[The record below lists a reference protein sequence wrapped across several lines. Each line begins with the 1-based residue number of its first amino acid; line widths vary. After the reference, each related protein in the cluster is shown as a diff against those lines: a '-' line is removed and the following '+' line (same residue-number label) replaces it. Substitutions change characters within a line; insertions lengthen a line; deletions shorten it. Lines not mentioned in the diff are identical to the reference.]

1 MVRRDLLRDRR
12 GLSMN
17 TIEMY
22 MTMFFLF
29 FMFFFF
35 IMMVAKVQRSM
46 NMSKFSATAHDM
58 VFEIAERVSSSEF
71 LVASSPSGQKKTA
84 VFDPIKLSTANYDD
98 LKEYL
103 QENRID
109 WEIEVFDLE
118 GDYREKI
125 DKCYKD
131 YAQDMEDCEGTASEC
146 RLRAD
151 EEPTREDRER
161 EIRRCQND
169 AVKCRVGDDTKGEVR
184 LSNCRKEERQ
194 QFDCSPGT
202 VNWDRTVSS
211 VGSTG
216 DMCVPVRPNPS
227 ATPYP
232 KNCAAAHPGWLTP
245 DPAPGTNLMDPS
257 VHVNIDCMR
266 CAYWRI
272 GPSDR
277 DLQALRE
284 GRQKKVIK
292 RKIIYEFP
300 AAISYY
306 CDGRP
311 TTLRT
316 KPVHLAVLRVAA
328 IEYDW

>member
-1 MVRRDLLRDRR
+1 MARRDLLRDRR

-84 VFDPIKLSTANYDD
+84 VFDPIKLSTANYED

-131 YAQDMEDCEGTASEC
+131 YAQDMDDCEKTASEC
-146 RLRAD
+146 RLRAG
-151 EEPTREDRER
+151 EEPTRDDRAR

-169 AVKCRVGDDTKGEVR
+169 AVKCRVGDATKGEVR
-184 LSNCRKEERQ
+184 LANCRKEERR

-202 VNWDRTVSS
+202 VDWDKTVSS
-211 VGSTG
+211 VGTTG
-216 DMCVPVRPNPS
+216 QMCEE
-227 ATPYP
+227 ADA
-232 KNCAAAHPGWLTP
+232 CAAAYPGWLTP

-277 DLQALRE
+277 DLQELRQ
-284 GRQKKVIK
+284 GRQKRVIK

>member
-1 MVRRDLLRDRR
+1 
-12 GLSMN
+12 MN
-17 TIEMY
+17 SIEMY

-131 YAQDMEDCEGTASEC
+131 YAQDMEDCEDTASEC
-146 RLRAD
+146 RLRAN
-151 EEPTREDRER
+151 EEPTRNDRER
-161 EIRRCQND
+161 EIRRCQNGAVDCRLGD
-169 AVKCRVGDDTKGEVR
+169 ATKGETR
-184 LSNCRKEERQ
+184 LSNCRKEERR

-202 VNWDRTVSS
+202 VDWDKTVNS
-211 VGSTG
+211 VGTTG
-216 DMCVPVRPNPS
+216 QMCEN
-227 ATPYP
+227 ADG
-232 KNCAAAHPGWLTP
+232 CAAAYPGWLTP
-245 DPAPGTNLMDPS
+245 NPDPGTNLMDPS

-277 DLQALRE
+277 NLQELRE
-284 GRQKKVIK
+284 GRQKRVIK

>member
-1 MVRRDLLRDRR
+1 MARRDLLRNQR

-17 TIEMY
+17 SIEMY

-131 YAQDMEDCEGTASEC
+131 YAQDMEDCEDTASEC
-146 RLRAD
+146 RLRAN
-151 EEPTREDRER
+151 EEPTRDDRER
-161 EIRRCQND
+161 EIRRCQNGAVDCRLGD
-169 AVKCRVGDDTKGEVR
+169 ATKGETR

-202 VNWDRTVSS
+202 VDWDKTISS
-211 VGSTG
+211 VGTTG
-216 DMCVPVRPNPS
+216 QMCDK
-227 ATPYP
+227 ADE
-232 KNCAAAHPGWLTP
+232 CAAAYPGWLTP
-245 DPAPGTNLMDPS
+245 NM
-257 VHVNIDCMR
+257 NIDCMR

-277 DLQALRE
+277 NLQELRK
-284 GRQKKVIK
+284 GDRKRVIK